1 MVFILFS
8 DVIVL
13 TTQHQFA
20 INFGAL
26 LESNKLLVSPKGQ
39 EDLHKSMQWVLKIVS
54 FLKKVTFSNGG
65 GWEWRGEAP
74 PVHPTGA
81 SLERSRRE
89 ESWRKEKGKRGGE
102 LHISSPRFTPPPFS
116 VWLEVAAAG
125 RGGGGRCGFRSVKK
139 YSNVAWI
146 KFFRLEAQ
154 RQFLCTVVKCRQF
167 GRSGWILYRIGNR
180 REGKSRK
187 SSSPNHFSPLLAPKL
202 LFSPSSPST
211 CARWRRRRRKR
222 REEERL

>member
-8 DVIVL
+8 DAIVL

-54 FLKKVTFSNGG
+54 FFKKVTFSNGG

-102 LHISSPRFTPPPFS
+102 LHISSPRFTPPSLFCM
-116 VWLEVAAAG
+116 A
-125 RGGGGRCGFRSVKK
+125 RGGGGGERG
-139 YSNVAWI
+139 
-146 KFFRLEAQ
+146 
-154 RQFLCTVVKCRQF
+154 
-167 GRSGWILYRIGNR
+167 
-180 REGKSRK
+180 
-187 SSSPNHFSPLLAPKL
+187 
-202 LFSPSSPST
+202 
-211 CARWRRRRRKR
+211 RRKVRVSQCQKVLKR
-222 REEERL
+222 RLNKIFPSWGTATISMYSSKVSTVWSIRVNFVPYREQEGGKE